1 MDRMKIKAGIAA
13 AALVS
18 AVAGSVFVFVL
29 CVLPVFDICNTE
41 EWREIRSTV
50 MVMAVALWALGT
62 EITVFSELARLR
74 SEVLFLH
81 KIVLKG
87 ENHE

>member
-1 MDRMKIKAGIAA
+1 MDRMKLKMGIAA
-13 AALVS
+13 AALAL
-18 AVAGSVFVFVL
+18 AVVGSVFVFVL

-62 EITVFSELARLR
+62 EITVFGELKRLR
-74 SEVLFLH
+74 EDVAKLQMKSWDSE
-81 KIVLKG
+81 
-87 ENHE
+87 HE

>member
-62 EITVFSELARLR
+62 EITVFSELKRLR
-74 SEVLFLH
+74 EDVAKLQMKSWDSE
-81 KIVLKG
+81 
-87 ENHE
+87 HE

>member
-41 EWREIRSTV
+41 EWQRFRLSLAVMLFSLSVMGFEIV
-50 MVMAVALWALGT
+50 VLT
-62 EITVFSELARLR
+62 ELKRLR
-74 SEVLFLH
+74 EEVRFF
-81 KIVLKG
+81 KRVIFKG
-87 ENHE
+87 EKHE